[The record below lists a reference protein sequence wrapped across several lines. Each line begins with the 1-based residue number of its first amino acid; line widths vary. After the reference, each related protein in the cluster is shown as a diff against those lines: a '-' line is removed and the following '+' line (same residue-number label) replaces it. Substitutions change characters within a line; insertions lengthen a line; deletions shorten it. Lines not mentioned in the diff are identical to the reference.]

1 MIVAELV
8 ALVVVLAPDFD
19 TRPWLSRL
27 GVISVYVQ
35 WLALLN
41 AVVLCSLRRA
51 LGSLRMRHGFFVA
64 WIVSVLVTA
73 LASAVVCQMDQAL
86 GLGMSVP
93 IGSASRFVFDN
104 AAICGLIGAAL
115 LRYLFVLERWRE
127 RVRATAKAQV
137 DALQARI
144 RPHFLFNSMN
154 TIASLIRTRPIEAER
169 TVEDLADLFRAA
181 LGADDAPG
189 TLGEELDLVAR
200 YLHIEHLRLGD
211 RLKVEMDVADLP
223 RDLAIPRL
231 LLQPLV
237 ENAVYHGIQPLADG
251 GTVSVSGRRVPGAV
265 EIVVRNPL
273 SSDAPTHRNGV
284 ALANIRAR
292 IEYHFGA
299 RGELR
304 VEPGPETYVVNVR
317 LPETRA

>member
-1 MIVAELV
+1 
-8 ALVVVLAPDFD
+8 
-19 TRPWLSRL
+19 
-27 GVISVYVQ
+27 
-35 WLALLN
+35 
-41 AVVLCSLRRA
+41 
-51 LGSLRMRHGFFVA
+51 
-64 WIVSVLVTA
+64 
-73 LASAVVCQMDQAL
+73 
-86 GLGMSVP
+86 
-93 IGSASRFVFDN
+93 
-104 AAICGLIGAAL
+104 
-115 LRYLFVLERWRE
+115 
-127 RVRATAKAQV
+127 
-137 DALQARI
+137 
-144 RPHFLFNSMN
+144 
-154 TIASLIRTRPIEAER
+154 
-169 TVEDLADLFRAA
+169 
-181 LGADDAPG
+181 
-189 TLGEELDLVAR
+189 GEELDLVAR

-304 VEPGPETYVVNVR
+304 VEPGPEAYVVNVR
-317 LPETRA
+317 LPETRT